1 MWNCYFSVNSRWLL
15 VITDSLKGGTRMSNV
30 FQNLAWNAHRRCV
43 RPIHADSEAKWNRE
57 SCVFQTFQHLDPG
70 LPRNKPVTLTSL
82 SPQRLP
88 ELAIVHHHFL
98 LGMAGIS
105 PPPPSIHKTSLLFLD
120 CIPVAECKG
129 LFLNLSQ
136 CHILRSSHSDSE
148 YFRGIV
154 GLSNDAQGRLH
165 PGSILGKG
173 ETNQWVQNQ
182 RCNVFPAKVCRGLF
196 DKGRR
201 GDMSCMLCR

>member
-57 SCVFQTFQHLDPG
+57 SFQTFQHLDPE
-70 LPRNKPVTLTSL
+70 LLRNKPVTLTSL

-105 PPPPSIHKTSLLFLD
+105 PPPPLNPQD
-120 CIPVAECKG
+120 IPALPRLHSSG
-129 LFLNLSQ
+129 RMQRYLSEP
-136 CHILRSSHSDSE
+136 LTVPHSNSE

-154 GLSNDAQGRLH
+154 GLSNDAQGHLH

-182 RCNVFPAKVCRGLF
+182 RCKVFPAKVCRGLF

-201 GDMSCMLCR
+201 GDMSYSCMLCW